1 MAITGEQA
9 LCGLWCSLYPQ
20 SFSLINYLE
29 FSMIIHALVCIQ
41 LACMLMYILQMLG
54 SKLVFP
60 CLVATSFMGTFGTVY
75 AAINY

>member
-1 MAITGEQA
+1 
-9 LCGLWCSLYPQ
+9 
-20 SFSLINYLE
+20 
-29 FSMIIHALVCIQ
+29 MIIHALVCIQ
-41 LACMLMYILQMLG
+41 LACTLTYILQMLG